1 MPEFSELRVLNCRS
15 TCVRKNADS
24 SARILR
30 LGLRIENLFTAICA
44 NLKGCLLFLGNLLR
58 RVLTI
63 VRPQTALFQQL
74 TIYAPDIGN
83 RPGGRCAA
91 SRRKTS
97 KIPQA
102 FHRLWNKSC
111 GPGQPTYLRPSNP
124 QLFRGRCSSVC
135 HRLEPCGTLQEGHA
149 DGPGWPVALLADK
162 NLGHSLQLW
171 LVGFVDF
178 FTEDKGDDVRLLL
191 D

>member
-1 MPEFSELRVLNCRS
+1 M
-15 TCVRKNADS
+15 ADS

-30 LGLRIENLFTAICA
+30 LEPPNQSAFTAICA

-63 VRPQTALFQQL
+63 VRRQIALFQQL
-74 TIYAPDIGN
+74 TIYAPEIGN

-111 GPGQPTYLRPSNP
+111 GPGQPTYLRSEE
-124 QLFRGRCSSVC
+124 RRVGKEGRCRGGQGASKD
-135 HRLEPCGTLQEGHA
+135 RA
-149 DGPGWPVALLADK
+149 
-162 NLGHSLQLW
+162 
-171 LVGFVDF
+171 
-178 FTEDKGDDVRLLL
+178 
-191 D
+191 